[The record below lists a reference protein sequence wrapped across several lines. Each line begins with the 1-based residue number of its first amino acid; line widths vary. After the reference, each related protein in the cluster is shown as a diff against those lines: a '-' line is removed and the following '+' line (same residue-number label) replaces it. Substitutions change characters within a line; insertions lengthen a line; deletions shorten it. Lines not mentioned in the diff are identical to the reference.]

1 MKKYQNRELQKI
13 VVSLLGS
20 SLLGYKTFFIIAG
33 VLLFFAW
40 LPDGMSSLL
49 DKIFGG
55 EILEWSFKDGTML
68 VQILGSILIF
78 WIIRRIISKSI
89 PNVDIEINDKPKVA
103 KALVLFLS
111 PNTTKVEELIKFKRL
126 EDFKLNNYFMPLTA
140 IEYHKDGLKKLII
153 ACSEKSIVDTDKF
166 LKCLQNIF
174 GDNFRRIVTIKAI
187 GNFEKAKN
195 VYDFLENTYNELKK
209 DGFKEDDIVF
219 DVTGGQKAVS
229 IAGAMFAI
237 PNDRH
242 LQYVST
248 SDYTVKHYDLTYM
261 QNEEQK

>member
-1 MKKYQNRELQKI
+1 MTHYEKRNFQKI
-13 VVSLLGS
+13 IVSLLGS
-20 SLLGYKTFFIIAG
+20 SLLGYRAFFIIAG

-55 EILEWSFKDGTML
+55 EILKWSAKDGTMA
-68 VQILGSILIF
+68 VQILGSIAIF
-78 WIIRRIISKSI
+78 CAIKHIIPKSV
-89 PNVDIEINDKPKVA
+89 PNVDIDINDRPKKA

-111 PNTTKVEELIKFKRL
+111 YNWEANNSLKLMKIEEFGEK
-126 EDFKLNNYFMPLTA
+126 NNYRMPLTA
-140 IEYHKDGLKKLII
+140 IDYHKDKLEKIII
-153 ACSEKSIVDTDKF
+153 ACSEKSHGDRDKF
-166 LKCLQNIF
+166 LKCVQNLF
-174 GDNFRRIVTIKAI
+174 GKELADMANVRYIK
-187 GNFEKAKN
+187 NFEDAKS
-195 VYDFLENTYNELKK
+195 VYKFLESLYRQLKQE
-209 DGFKEDDIVF
+209 GFMEDDIVF
-219 DVTGGQKAVS
+219 DVTGGQKAIS

-261 QNEEQK
+261 QNEE

>member
-1 MKKYQNRELQKI
+1 MTHYEKRNFQKI

-20 SLLGYKTFFIIAG
+20 SLLGYRAFFIIAG

-55 EILEWSFKDGTML
+55 EILKWSAKDGTML
-68 VQILGSILIF
+68 VQILGSIVIF
-78 WIIRRIISKSI
+78 GVIKRIIPKDI
-89 PNVDIEINDKPKVA
+89 PNVDICINDRPKRA
-103 KALVLFLS
+103 KVLVLFLS
-111 PNTTKVEELIKFKRL
+111 ENNGEIEEILKFKTIDEYGR
-126 EDFKLNNYFMPLTA
+126 NNYRMPLKA
-140 IEYHKDGLKKLII
+140 IDYHKQRLKKII
-153 ACSEKSIVDTDKF
+153 VACSEKSHGDRDKF
-166 LKCLQNIF
+166 LKCVQNLF
-174 GDNFRRIVTIKAI
+174 GKELADMTNVRCIK
-187 GNFEKAKN
+187 NFEDAKS
-195 VYDFLENTYNELKK
+195 VYKFLESIYSQLKQE
-209 DGFKEDDIVF
+209 GFMEDDIVF
-219 DVTGGQKAVS
+219 DVTGGQKAIS

-261 QNEEQK
+261 QNEE

>member
-1 MKKYQNRELQKI
+1 MTHYEKRNFQKI

-20 SLLGYKTFFIIAG
+20 SLLGYRAFFIIAG

-55 EILEWSFKDGTML
+55 EILKWSAKDGTMA
-68 VQILGSILIF
+68 VQILGSIAIF
-78 WIIRRIISKSI
+78 GIIKRIIPKDV
-89 PNVDIEINDKPKVA
+89 PNVDICINDRPKRA
-103 KALVLFLS
+103 KVLVLFLS
-111 PNTTKVEELIKFKRL
+111 RNRDNMDDLMKFKNVA
-126 EDFKLNNYFMPLTA
+126 EFKDSNYMMPLTA
-140 IEYHKDGLKKLII
+140 IDYHKQGLKRII
-153 ACSEKSIVDTDKF
+153 TACSEESHGDREKF
-166 LKCLQNIF
+166 LKCVQNLF
-174 GDNFRRIVTIKAI
+174 GKELADMANVRYIK
-187 GNFEKAKN
+187 NFEDAKS
-195 VYDFLENTYNELKK
+195 VYKFLESIYSQLKQE
-209 DGFKEDDIVF
+209 GFTEDDIVF
-219 DVTGGQKAVS
+219 DVTGGQKAIS

-261 QNEEQK
+261 QNEE

>member
-1 MKKYQNRELQKI
+1 MTHYEKRNFQKI
-13 VVSLLGS
+13 IVSLLGS
-20 SLLGYKTFFIIAG
+20 SLLGYRAFFIIAG

-55 EILEWSFKDGTML
+55 EILKWSAKDGTMA
-68 VQILGSILIF
+68 VQILGSIAIF
-78 WIIRRIISKSI
+78 CAIKHIIPKSV
-89 PNVDIEINDKPKVA
+89 PNVDIDINDRPKKA

-111 PNTTKVEELIKFKRL
+111 YNWEANNSLKLMKIEEFGEK
-126 EDFKLNNYFMPLTA
+126 NNYRMPLTA
-140 IEYHKDGLKKLII
+140 IDYHKDKLEKIII
-153 ACSEKSIVDTDKF
+153 ACSEKSHGDRDKF
-166 LKCLQNIF
+166 LKCMRNLFGKELEDMVNI
-174 GDNFRRIVTIKAI
+174 RYIK
-187 GNFEKAKN
+187 NFEDAKS
-195 VYDFLENTYNELKK
+195 VYKFLESVYGQLKQE
-209 DGFKEDDIVF
+209 GFMEDDIVF
-219 DVTGGQKAVS
+219 DVTGGQKAIS

-261 QNEEQK
+261 QNEE

>member
-1 MKKYQNRELQKI
+1 MTHYEKRNFQKI

-20 SLLGYKTFFIIAG
+20 SLLGYRAFFIIAG

-55 EILEWSFKDGTML
+55 EILKWSAKDGTMA
-68 VQILGSILIF
+68 VQILGSIFIF

-89 PNVDIEINDKPKVA
+89 PNVDIEINDRPKVA

-111 PNTTKVEELIKFKRL
+111 RNDSDEEEILKFKTID
-126 EDFKLNNYFMPLTA
+126 ESGKNNYRMPLKA
-140 IEYHKDGLKKLII
+140 IDYHKKELEKII
-153 ACSEKSIVDTDKF
+153 IVCSEQSFGNKDKF
-166 LKCLQNIF
+166 LKCVQNLF
-174 GDNFRRIVTIKAI
+174 GKRLADIVNEQYI
-187 GNFEKAKN
+187 NDFEDAKS
-195 VYDFLENTYNELKK
+195 VYEFLENIYNELKK
-209 DGFKEDDIVF
+209 EDFKENDIVF

-261 QNEEQK
+261 QNEGQE

>member
-20 SLLGYKTFFIIAG
+20 SFLGYKAFFIIAG

-49 DKIFGG
+49 DKIFDG
-55 EILEWSFKDGTML
+55 EILEWSAKDGTML
-68 VQILGSILIF
+68 VQILGSIFIF
-78 WIIRRIISKSI
+78 WVIRRIIPKNL
-89 PNVDIEINDKPKVA
+89 PNVDIEINDRPKSA

-111 PNTTKVEELIKFKRL
+111 YNSSNEEEILKFKTID
-126 EDFKLNNYFMPLTA
+126 EYGTNNYRMPLKA
-140 IEYHKDGLKKLII
+140 IDYHKQELEKIII
-153 ACSEKSIVDTDKF
+153 ACSEKSYGDKDKF
-166 LKCLQNIF
+166 LKCVQNFF
-174 GDNFRRIVTIKAI
+174 GNKFVNIISVQYIKD
-187 GNFEKAKN
+187 FENAKN
-195 VYDFLENTYNELKK
+195 VYEFLERIYGELKK

-248 SDYTVKHYDLTYM
+248 SDYTIKHYDLTYM
-261 QNEEQK
+261 QNEE

>member
-1 MKKYQNRELQKI
+1 MTHYEKRNFQKI

-20 SLLGYKTFFIIAG
+20 SLLGYRAFFIIAG

-55 EILEWSFKDGTML
+55 EILKWSAKDGTMA
-68 VQILGSILIF
+68 VQILGSIAIF
-78 WIIRRIISKSI
+78 GITKRIIPKDV
-89 PNVDIEINDKPKVA
+89 PNVDICINDRPKRA
-103 KALVLFLS
+103 KVLVLFLS
-111 PNTTKVEELIKFKRL
+111 RNRDNMDDLMKFKNVA
-126 EDFKLNNYFMPLTA
+126 EFKDSNYMMPLTA
-140 IEYHKDGLKKLII
+140 IDYHKQGLKRII
-153 ACSEKSIVDTDKF
+153 TACSEESHGDREKF
-166 LKCLQNIF
+166 LKCVQNLF
-174 GDNFRRIVTIKAI
+174 GKELADMANVRYIK
-187 GNFEKAKN
+187 NFEDAKS
-195 VYDFLENTYNELKK
+195 VYKFLESIYSQLKQE
-209 DGFKEDDIVF
+209 GFTEDDIVF
-219 DVTGGQKAVS
+219 DVTGGQKAIS

-261 QNEEQK
+261 QNEE

>member
-1 MKKYQNRELQKI
+1 MTHYEKRNFQKI

-20 SLLGYKTFFIIAG
+20 SLLEHKAFFIIAS

-55 EILEWSFKDGTML
+55 EILKWSAKDGTMA
-68 VQILGSILIF
+68 VQILGSIAIF
-78 WIIRRIISKSI
+78 GVIKRIIPKDI
-89 PNVDIEINDKPKVA
+89 PNVDICINDRPKRA
-103 KALVLFLS
+103 KVLVLFLS
-111 PNTTKVEELIKFKRL
+111 ENNSGIEEILKFKTIDEYGR
-126 EDFKLNNYFMPLTA
+126 NNYRMPLKA
-140 IEYHKDGLKKLII
+140 IDYHKQRLKKIII
-153 ACSEKSIVDTDKF
+153 ACSEKSHGDRDKF
-166 LKCLQNIF
+166 LKCVQNLF
-174 GDNFRRIVTIKAI
+174 GKELADMTNVRCIK
-187 GNFEKAKN
+187 NFEDAKS
-195 VYDFLENTYNELKK
+195 VYKFLESVYSQLKQE
-209 DGFKEDDIVF
+209 GFIEDDIVF
-219 DVTGGQKAVS
+219 DVTGGQKAIS

-261 QNEEQK
+261 QNEE

>member
-1 MKKYQNRELQKI
+1 MTYYEKRNFQKI

-20 SLLGYKTFFIIAG
+20 SLLGYRAFFIIAG

-55 EILEWSFKDGTML
+55 EILKWSAKDGTMA
-68 VQILGSILIF
+68 VQILGSIAIF
-78 WIIRRIISKSI
+78 GVIKRIIPKDI
-89 PNVDIEINDKPKVA
+89 PNVDICINDRPKRA
-103 KALVLFLS
+103 KVLVLFLS
-111 PNTTKVEELIKFKRL
+111 ENNSGIEEILKFKTIDEYGR
-126 EDFKLNNYFMPLTA
+126 NNYRMPLKA
-140 IEYHKDGLKKLII
+140 IDYHKQELKKII
-153 ACSEKSIVDTDKF
+153 VVCSEQSFGDKDKF
-166 LKCLQNIF
+166 LKCVQNLF
-174 GDNFRRIVTIKAI
+174 GKGLVDIVNAQYIK
-187 GNFEKAKN
+187 NFENAKN
-195 VYDFLENTYNELKK
+195 VYEFLENIYNELKEE
-209 DGFKEDDIVF
+209 GFKEDDIVF
-219 DVTGGQKAVS
+219 DVTGGQKAIS

-261 QNEEQK
+261 QNEE

>member
-20 SLLGYKTFFIIAG
+20 SLLGYRAFFIIAG

-55 EILEWSFKDGTML
+55 EILKWSAKDGTMA
-68 VQILGSILIF
+68 VQILGSIFIF

-89 PNVDIEINDKPKVA
+89 PNVDIEINDRPKVA

-111 PNTTKVEELIKFKRL
+111 RNDSDEEEILKFKTIDEYGR
-126 EDFKLNNYFMPLTA
+126 DNYRMPLKA
-140 IEYHKDGLKKLII
+140 IDYHKQELKNII
-153 ACSEKSIVDTDKF
+153 VVCSEQSFGDKDKF
-166 LKCLQNIF
+166 LKCVQNLF
-174 GDNFRRIVTIKAI
+174 GKELADMANVRYIK
-187 GNFEKAKN
+187 NFEDAKS
-195 VYDFLENTYNELKK
+195 VYKFLESVYNQLKQE
-209 DGFKEDDIVF
+209 GFMEDDIVF
-219 DVTGGQKAVS
+219 DVTGGQKAIS

-261 QNEEQK
+261 QNEE

>member
-1 MKKYQNRELQKI
+1 MTHYEKRNFQKI
-13 VVSLLGS
+13 IVSLLGS
-20 SLLGYKTFFIIAG
+20 SLLERKAFFIIAG

-55 EILEWSFKDGTML
+55 EILKWSAKDGTMA
-68 VQILGSILIF
+68 VQILGSIVIF
-78 WIIRRIISKSI
+78 CAIKHIIPKSV
-89 PNVDIEINDKPKVA
+89 PNVDIDINDRPKKA

-111 PNTTKVEELIKFKRL
+111 YNWEANNSLKLMKIEEFGEK
-126 EDFKLNNYFMPLTA
+126 NNYRMPLTA
-140 IEYHKDGLKKLII
+140 IDYHKQRLKKII
-153 ACSEKSIVDTDKF
+153 VACSEKSHGDRDKF
-166 LKCLQNIF
+166 LKCVQNLF
-174 GDNFRRIVTIKAI
+174 GKELADMANVRYIK
-187 GNFEKAKN
+187 NFEDAKS
-195 VYDFLENTYNELKK
+195 VYKFLESVYRQLKQE
-209 DGFKEDDIVF
+209 GFMEDDIVF
-219 DVTGGQKAVS
+219 DVTGGQKAIS

-261 QNEEQK
+261 QNEE

>member
-1 MKKYQNRELQKI
+1 MTHYEKRNFQKI

-20 SLLGYKTFFIIAG
+20 SLLGYRAFFIIAG

-55 EILEWSFKDGTML
+55 EILEWSAKDGTML
-68 VQILGSILIF
+68 VQILGSIVIF
-78 WIIRRIISKSI
+78 GVIKRIIPKDI
-89 PNVDIEINDKPKVA
+89 PNVDICINDKPKRA
-103 KALVLFLS
+103 KVLVLFLS
-111 PNTTKVEELIKFKRL
+111 RDRDNMDDLMKFKNVV
-126 EDFKLNNYFMPLTA
+126 EFKDSNYMMPLTA
-140 IEYHKDGLKKLII
+140 IDYHKQGLKRII
-153 ACSEKSIVDTDKF
+153 AACSEESYGDRDKF
-166 LKCLQNIF
+166 LKCMRNLFGKELEDMVNI
-174 GDNFRRIVTIKAI
+174 RYIK
-187 GNFEKAKN
+187 NFEDAKS
-195 VYDFLENTYNELKK
+195 VYKFLESVYGQLKQE
-209 DGFKEDDIVF
+209 GFMEDDIVF
-219 DVTGGQKAVS
+219 DVTGGQKAIS

-261 QNEEQK
+261 QNEE